1 MTRFIWVRDRDKM
14 EHYINVNHIVRVTK
28 VHIVLN
34 EGVDSTRAIWLSP
47 DSFDTLED
55 VVAKIQV
62 AMA

>member
-1 MTRFIWVRDRDKM
+1 MTRFILVRDRDYV

-34 EGVDSTRAIWLSP
+34 EGVESTKAIWLSP
-47 DSFDTLED
+47 DNFDTFED

-62 AMA
+62 AMS